1 VIVRVVPVVPAVR
14 VVVGAAGVLVAAYG
28 ALLALTRQEPGQLVE
43 VAVWLAAGVLV
54 HDVLLSGALLVAG
67 LAGRR
72 LVPPVWRTPA
82 TVALVVWGSVTLVAV
97 PVLGRFGAR
106 TDNPTLLDRP
116 YAVSWLVLLVATVA
130 VVVVVGLV
138 RRRPAPT
145 PTARRAD

>member
-1 VIVRVVPVVPAVR
+1 MIARVVL
-14 VVVGAAGVLVAAYG
+14 GTAGVLVAAYG
-28 ALLALTRQEPGQLVE
+28 ALLALTRQETGQLVE

-54 HDVLLSGALLVAG
+54 HDVLLSGALLLAG

-72 LVPPVWRTPA
+72 LLPAPWRTPA
-82 TVALVVWGSVTLVAV
+82 TVALVVWGSLTLVAV

-116 YAVSWLVLLVATVA
+116 YAASWLVLLVATVS

-138 RRRPAPT
+138 RRRSAT
-145 PTARRAD
+145 TSTARRAD